1 MNRLKGKI
9 ELIKSHDELL
19 LIDLNV
25 LEIKNKLIILNYK
38 ILNTSTINNF
48 NYTIS
53 SVIKESLL
61 SQANLEFNGVAL
73 SSVITTSSIENLNL
87 NRRDTLTALIKT
99 NQIILSEC

>member
-9 ELIKSHDELL
+9 EAIKSNNELL
-19 LIDLNV
+19 LIELNV
-25 LEIKNKLIILNYK
+25 QKAKNKPIIIKYRNLN
-38 ILNTSTINNF
+38 ISTINNF
-48 NYTIS
+48 NYTLS
-53 SVIKESLL
+53 SITKENLL
-61 SQANLEFNGVAL
+61 SQLNLDFKGVAL

>member
-25 LEIKNKLIILNYK
+25 LKIKNGLIILNHK
-38 ILNTSTINNF
+38 SLNTSNINNF

-53 SVIKESLL
+53 SIRKRSLL

>member
-25 LEIKNKLIILNYK
+25 LEINNKLIILNYNN
-38 ILNTSTINNF
+38 LNTSTINNF

>member
-9 ELIKSHDELL
+9 EAIKSNNELL
-19 LIDLNV
+19 LIELNFQKA
-25 LEIKNKLIILNYK
+25 KNKPIIIKYRNLN
-38 ILNTSTINNF
+38 ISTINNF
-48 NYTIS
+48 NYTLS
-53 SVIKESLL
+53 SITKENLL
-61 SQANLEFNGVAL
+61 SQLNLDFKGVAL

>member
-25 LEIKNKLIILNYK
+25 LKIKNGLIILNHK
-38 ILNTSTINNF
+38 RLNTSNINNF
-48 NYTIS
+48 NHTIS
-53 SVIKESLL
+53 SIRKRSLL

-99 NQIILSEC
+99 NHIILSEC